1 MNQTNRLVFL
11 LYRFRKGLGFAKL
24 FHASI
29 YSTRSGLG
37 LPNHFVVGITAVL
50 VLTGCQTTN
59 EPTAPG
65 APTDPTT
72 LFLVRHA
79 EKASDGTTDPP
90 LTEEGH
96 ARARALRDM
105 LYAAG
110 IDVIYST
117 EFKRTRLTAQP
128 LADTLGIDI
137 QSYPP
142 FDSAWTSALPQR
154 HAGEQILI
162 VGHSNTTPALVN
174 HLAGSSYKQLGE
186 MEYDKVFVVS
196 GDNRRMVATQLVLN

>member
-1 MNQTNRLVFL
+1 MNQTNNLIL
-11 LYRFRKGLGFAKL
+11 LL
-24 FHASI
+24 
-29 YSTRSGLG
+29 
-37 LPNHFVVGITAVL
+37 TAAL
-50 VLTGCQTTN
+50 ILAGCQTTS
-59 EPTAPG
+59 ESTTPE

-105 LYAAG
+105 LYVAG
-110 IDVIYST
+110 IDAIYST

-128 LADTLGIDI
+128 LADTLGIEI

-142 FDSAWTSALPQR
+142 FDSAWTSALPER

-174 HLAGSSYKQLGE
+174 HLAGSNYKQLGE